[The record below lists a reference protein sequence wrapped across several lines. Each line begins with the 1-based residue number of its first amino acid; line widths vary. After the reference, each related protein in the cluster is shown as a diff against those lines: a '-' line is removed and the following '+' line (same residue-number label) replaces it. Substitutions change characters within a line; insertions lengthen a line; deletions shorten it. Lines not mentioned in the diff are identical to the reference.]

1 MNKKCTCQQYKYC
14 YIRGPKGKDGSSTIE
29 VGKTTTLYPFQDASV
44 KNVGTKENAILEFA
58 IPRGKDGDKITIGK
72 TETLDANARARVVD
86 NYVNNIHT
94 LDFYIPQGFDG
105 ADGDVGPKGDMGPKG
120 DTGESEK
127 ITVVETRTID
137 PGSNASVTDNFTNNT
152 HNLTF
157 SIPKGDK
164 GNDGIG
170 EKVNISETRTINPG
184 LNASVTDDFSNNTHN
199 LTFLI
204 PRGNTGPAGPPG
216 SKGDTGSAILEAYAS
231 LYENN
236 GNSYTLTANIPNQ
249 VELGSISAS
258 KEVDTSF
265 TNTIK
270 INKQGMYKIDYYF
283 SGQTTNNAD
292 ISLELRKEN
301 RTINGSKITKQVS
314 TAEYVSFNG
323 SIIVSLNIND
333 KIDMAVSS
341 STNITLTPGED
352 TISYLNILKIE

>member
-14 YIRGPKGKDGSSTIE
+14 YIRGPKGEDGSSTIE

-72 TETLDANARARVVD
+72 TETLDSNARARVVD

-127 ITVVETRTID
+127 ITVV
-137 PGSNASVTDNFTNNT
+137 
-152 HNLTF
+152 
-157 SIPKGDK
+157 
-164 GNDGIG
+164 
-170 EKVNISETRTINPG
+170 ETRTINPG

-236 GNSYTLTANIPNQ
+236 GNSYTLTANTPNQ
-249 VELGSISAS
+249 VELGNISAS

>member
-1 MNKKCTCQQYKYC
+1 MNYNQYKN
-14 YIRGPKGKDGSSTIE
+14 
-29 VGKTTTLYPFQDASV
+29 
-44 KNVGTKENAILEFA
+44 KNLCNVCML
-58 IPRGKDGDKITIGK
+58 
-72 TETLDANARARVVD
+72 
-86 NYVNNIHT
+86 
-94 LDFYIPQGFDG
+94 
-105 ADGDVGPKGDMGPKG
+105 VGP
-120 DTGESEK
+120 
-127 ITVVETRTID
+127 
-137 PGSNASVTDNFTNNT
+137 
-152 HNLTF
+152 
-157 SIPKGDK
+157 
-164 GNDGIG
+164 
-170 EKVNISETRTINPG
+170 
-184 LNASVTDDFSNNTHN
+184 
-199 LTFLI
+199 
-204 PRGNTGPAGPPG
+204 TGPAGPPG

-236 GNSYTLTANIPNQ
+236 GNSYTLTANTPNQ

-301 RTINGSKITKQVS
+301 QTINGSKITKQVS

-333 KIDMAVSS
+333 KIDMAVTS

>member
-137 PGSNASVTDNFTNNT
+137 PGSNANITDNFT
-152 HNLTF
+152 
-157 SIPKGDK
+157 
-164 GNDGIG
+164 
-170 EKVNISETRTINPG
+170 
-184 LNASVTDDFSNNTHN
+184 NNTHN

-236 GNSYTLTANIPNQ
+236 GNSYTLTANTPNQ
-249 VELGSISAS
+249 VELGSVSAS

-333 KIDMAVSS
+333 KIDMAVTS